1 MKLSH
6 LVKVLNEYKK
16 SFDESNFDPDVV
28 VRTDDFEERDLF
40 DDFCISM
47 SNMKDKRNFRR
58 TCRYFCLFTY
68 DENAKKEDCEK
79 IEIPQEEILEEPSEE
94 LEKEQMTKE
103 EFNEKYKDYIEEG
116 YPGMELTNK
125 TLIWYIDKAFE
136 DIVKIPNFKLKKITY
151 EFGSYYVNSNLNGL
165 DDMLE
170 DGIQNAYNTIKQIY
184 GEENNE
190 ENIEN

>member
-6 LVKVLNEYKK
+6 LIEILNQYKK
-16 SFDESNFDPDVV
+16 SFDEKNYDPDVV

-40 DDFCISM
+40 DDFCVSVS
-47 SNMKDKRNFRR
+47 SNRDGH
-58 TCRYFCLFTY
+58 YLCLFTY
-68 DENAKKEDCEK
+68 DENAEVTEVTESK
-79 IEIPQEEILEEPSEE
+79 EEPLEE

-184 GEENNE
+184 NE
-190 ENIEN
+190 KEIEN

>member
-28 VRTDDFEERDLF
+28 VRTDNFEERDLF
-40 DDFCISM
+40 NDFCVSM
-47 SNMKDKRNFRR
+47 SNMRDD
-58 TCRYFCLFTY
+58 RYLCLFTY
-68 DENAKKEDCEK
+68 DENAKKENCEK
-79 IEIPQEEILEEPSEE
+79 IEISQEEILEEPSEE